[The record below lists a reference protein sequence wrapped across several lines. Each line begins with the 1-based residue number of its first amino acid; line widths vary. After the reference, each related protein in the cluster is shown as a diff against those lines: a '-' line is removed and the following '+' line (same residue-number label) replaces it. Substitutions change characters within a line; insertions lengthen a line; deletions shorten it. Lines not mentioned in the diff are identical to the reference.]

1 MSTPQPGLF
10 AAAGPLHIALEFDAP
25 ALDSAALGA
34 ARRALA
40 DYADSAV
47 VALGARAYGR
57 LGGAAAAR
65 PLAEIGGVANTP
77 RDVLVWLRDTARD
90 RLFDAAR
97 AVDAALGGELA
108 LEIPGFDYRDSR
120 DLTGFVDGTANPK
133 GAAAREAA
141 LVPENM
147 PGAGGAYVLTQ
158 RWRHDLAAFFALPV
172 AEQERVI
179 GRTKAGD
186 VELSGAAM
194 PAMAHV
200 ARVDAARDGV
210 PQTIYRRSF
219 PWGGASE
226 HGLYFLAFS
235 RDAERFEFL
244 LRRMFVRDKEGAR
257 DRLTGFSVPVTGA
270 LWFAPSLEELDRI
283 AA

>member
-133 GAAAREAA
+133 GAAARGAA

-194 PAMAHV
+194 PAHGACRPSRRGPRRGSPDHLSPQFPVGRSIGAWPLFPRLLARCGTVRVSAAAHV
-200 ARVDAARDGV
+200 RPGQGRRARPAHGFLGSGDG
-210 PQTIYRRSF
+210 R
-219 PWGGASE
+219 A
-226 HGLYFLAFS
+226 L
-235 RDAERFEFL
+235 
-244 LRRMFVRDKEGAR
+244 VRA
-257 DRLTGFSVPVTGA
+257 VA
-270 LWFAPSLEELDRI
+270 
-283 AA
+283 